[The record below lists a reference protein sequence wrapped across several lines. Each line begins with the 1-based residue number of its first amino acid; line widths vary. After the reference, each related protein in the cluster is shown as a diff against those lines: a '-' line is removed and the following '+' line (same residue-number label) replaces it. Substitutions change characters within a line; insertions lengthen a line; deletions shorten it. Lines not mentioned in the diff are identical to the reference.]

1 MPIEFLFLFCMRA
14 VNIGP
19 YIEFILITDML
30 VSRFYCNSTAFR
42 FQVAIT
48 SM

>member
-19 YIEFILITDML
+19 YIEFILRTDML
-30 VSRFYCNSTAFR
+30 VSRFNCICMPIVVPTH
-42 FQVAIT
+42 
-48 SM
+48 M

>member
-1 MPIEFLFLFCMRA
+1 MRA

-30 VSRFYCNSTAFR
+30 VSRFYCNCPTAINGTVPREFTE
-42 FQVAIT
+42 I
-48 SM
+48 